1 MPWAEGDAGGLEFVA
16 FGRSLDAF
24 EAQLIRMSGIED
36 GIVDALFRFSRPV
49 TGGYFRCPP
58 VERGKL
64 NLTAIGL

>member
-1 MPWAEGDAGGLEFVA
+1 MPWAEGDAEGLEFVA
-16 FGRSLDAF
+16 FGRSFDAF

-49 TGGYFRCPP
+49 TGGYFWCPP
-58 VERGKL
+58 VESGKL